1 MLLRLLKQDIRS
13 TGRIMVVL
21 YAAVLVLAA
30 VSRVLSSFLDETV
43 GSVLIMF
50 FARAISVLFVV
61 AVVACIVM
69 TLVMMLIRFYRNF
82 LTDEGYLMFT
92 LPVTTGQLIWSKLLV
107 AVLWVLVS
115 AAVGI
120 LASFVLTV
128 GTDAQSIIFDVDF
141 QEMFEGF
148 TGGQTA
154 VIVALLAALVLLF
167 TAYTYL
173 RCYAAMAVGQS
184 FGSRKL
190 LLSVV
195 FYIAFGIAESICLTI
210 VARPLMNSSS
220 LEKLFT
226 MEIEPF
232 RVVLTTLGGFCGVYL
247 VLCTIYFVVTYFF
260 FHKKLNLQ

>member
-30 VSRVLSSFLDETV
+30 VSRLLSSFLDETV

-61 AVVACIVM
+61 AVAACIVM
-69 TLVMMLIRFYRNF
+69 TFVLMLIRFYKNF

-107 AVLWVLVS
+107 AVLWVIVS

-120 LASFVLTV
+120 LASFILTV
-128 GTDAQSIIFDVDF
+128 GTDAQGIIFDIDF
-141 QEMFEGF
+141 KTLFEGF
-148 TGGQTA
+148 TGGQSA
-154 VIVALLAALVLLF
+154 VIVALIVIFLLLYVS
-167 TAYTYL
+167 YTYL
-173 RCYAAMAVGQS
+173 RVYAAMAVGQS

-195 FYIAFGIAESICLTI
+195 FYIAFGIAESICLTLI
-210 VARPLMNSSS
+210 ARPLLNTDT

-226 MEIEPF
+226 SNIEPF
-232 RVVLTTLGGFCGVYL
+232 NAVLTTLGGFCGVYF
-247 VLCTIYFVVTYFF
+247 VLCAIYYIVTYFF
-260 FHKKLNLQ
+260 FRKKQNLQ